1 MSVSVAT
8 TAPSS
13 ALAEGSEAQKINAE
27 VVTLLG
33 WGPAILM
40 QFAHPLVA
48 AGVADH
54 SIFAASPEQRWR
66 RLHQTVEAMLALTFG
81 TEAEAARAAAGI
93 NAIHDRVHGT
103 LPEAVGVFPAGTA
116 YSAHDPAL
124 LRWVHATMLHM
135 QPRSYELFV
144 GPLTAAKKDRYCLEA
159 SAVAP
164 LLGIPDGYLPT
175 TTAELDRYLD
185 TTLASGQIAVGHQ
198 ARRLAH
204 EILHPIFP
212 RPARP
217 FLLPLV
223 QLPTI
228 GLLPPAIR
236 AMYGFP
242 WDARHQRALWL
253 IARLTRAGLRAT
265 PPPIRHFP
273 AARRAQATR

>member
-1 MSVSVAT
+1 ML
-8 TAPSS
+8 TASRPIT
-13 ALAEGSEAQKINAE
+13 AEPAPAREVAQKINAE

-54 SIFAASPEQRWR
+54 SIFAAHPEQRWG
-66 RLHQTVEAMLALTFG
+66 RLRQTVAAMLALTFG
-81 TEAEAARAAAGI
+81 TEDEAGRAAGGI
-93 NAIHDRVHGT
+93 NAIHDRVHGA
-103 LPEAVGVFPAGTA
+103 LPEAVGPFPAGTP

-135 QPRSYELFV
+135 LPRSYELFV
-144 GPLTAAKKDRYCLEA
+144 GPLSAAEKDRYCLEA

-175 TTAELDRYLD
+175 TRVELYRYLD
-185 TTLASGQIAVGHQ
+185 DVLASGQIAVGRQ

-223 QLPTI
+223 QLPTV
-228 GLLPPAIR
+228 GLLPPPIR
-236 AMYGFP
+236 ARYGFP
-242 WDARHQRALWL
+242 WDARRGRALRLLAAL
-253 IARLTRAGLRAT
+253 IRTALPLTPALL
-265 PPPIRHFP
+265 RHFP
-273 AARRAQATR
+273 AARRASPSG